1 MPTSLHM
8 GHSRPV
14 NQHSKGWLLVG
25 IQALL
30 LVALVVLPWRPLGSD
45 GPLPVWFSLVGVA
58 VMAAG
63 VGFGLAGAATLS
75 SALTPT
81 PVPKPGETLR
91 TSGAYAIVRH
101 PLYTSVLTVAVGF
114 TIAVGSWWQLAVC
127 CCLAI
132 FFGFKSRWEDSMLAE
147 RFGDQW
153 QDYRRATPAIVPLLR
168 LGRR

>member
-1 MPTSLHM
+1 MVQPGRS
-8 GHSRPV
+8 
-14 NQHSKGWLLVG
+14 
-25 IQALL
+25 
-30 LVALVVLPWRPLGSD
+30 GSD
-45 GPLPVWFSLVGVA
+45 GGGRRLRPGGGGHLVERPHA
-58 VMAAG
+58 D
-63 VGFGLAGAATLS
+63 AGAETW
-75 SALTPT
+75 
-81 PVPKPGETLR
+81 ETLR